1 MKDLDVVVVGELNVD
16 MILQDLS
23 SFPEMGKEKIA
34 REMVLTMGS
43 ASAILACNIARLGV
57 KTGFIGNLGRDS
69 YADIVLGTLKE
80 RQVDIGGIRQ
90 TGDVQTGI
98 TVAMSFPGDY
108 AMVTYMGA
116 MEEFTFDEVDFG
128 YLGRAKHMHLSSYY
142 LQPGLRPRCA
152 ELFQKAKAAGLS
164 TSFDPGWDPD
174 EHWEADIIEVLKH
187 VDVFLPNK
195 QEALNISHEDSVEK
209 ALATLGGYSPVV
221 VIKLGAE
228 GAVCSANGNRLKT
241 RTFQVNPVDTTGAGD
256 SFNSGF
262 LYQWLQGADIKDCL
276 RTGSACGALAVT
288 KIGGTTASPTAVEL
302 ESFLAENTE
311 DIFIT

>member
-1 MKDLDVVVVGELNVD
+1 MKDLDVVVIGELNVD
-16 MILQDLS
+16 LILQDLS

-34 REMVLTMGS
+34 RNMVLTMGS

-57 KTGFIGNLGRDS
+57 KIGFIGNLGRDS
-69 YADIVLGTLKE
+69 FADIVLDTLKE
-80 RQVDIGGIRQ
+80 RQVDTGGIRQ
-90 TGDVQTGI
+90 TGDIQTGI
-98 TVAMSFPGDY
+98 TVALSFPDDY

-116 MEEFTFDEVDFG
+116 MKEFTFDEVDFN

-152 ELFQKAKAAGLS
+152 ELFQRAKVAGLS

-174 EHWEADIIEVLKH
+174 EHWDADIMEVLKH

-195 QEALNISHEDSVEK
+195 QEALNITHQDSVEK
-209 ALATLGGYSPVV
+209 ALAELGLYSPVV

-228 GAVCSANGNRLKT
+228 GAICMANGNRL
-241 RTFQVNPVDTTGAGD
+241 RTHTYQVKPVDTTGAGD

-262 LYQWLQGADIKDCL
+262 LYRWLQGTDSKESL

-288 KIGGTTASPTAVEL
+288 KIGGTTASPTAAQL
-302 ESFLAENTE
+302 ESFLAEHPE
-311 DIFIT
+311 DLFTT